1 MQQQLKIL
9 MAQINPTVG
18 AVSHNASL
26 VISCIEKYQ
35 DQHDVIVFPELVL
48 TGYPPED
55 LLLRNELFERVN
67 DALERVKKITKNCFV
82 VIGHPSKVDR
92 HRYNSA
98 SVICNQQLITRYH
111 KQHLPNY
118 GVFDELRYFKPS
130 PENVCTFELHGY
142 RLGICI
148 CEDIWEKGP
157 VENLIQADCQILL
170 CLNASPFEHDKSSK
184 RQTLLK
190 HYAQKG
196 VSIVYV
202 NQVGGQDELIFDGQ
216 SFVLNNQGEL
226 VARSEAFESAFDTIT
241 FDGDAIHARTSP
253 ALNHYELIYKALV
266 FGLKDYV
273 QKNHFPG
280 AIVGLSGGID
290 SALTLAIAV
299 DALGAEMVQA
309 VMMPSRY
316 TATISVEDAKQ
327 QIQTLGVEGSTLDIE
342 QTYQAILDT
351 LSEALKSPHP
361 KTTEE
366 NIQARIRGLFL
377 MALSN
382 KSGKMVVTTSNKSE
396 VAVGYSTIYGDMVGG
411 FAVLKDV
418 YKTQVYKLA
427 EYRNTI
433 SEVIPNRVLTRPP
446 SAELSE
452 DQTDQDTLPPY
463 EILDGIIYAH
473 MEQNESVEGIIGL
486 GYDSKTVHQ
495 VIKLIAISEYKRRQS
510 APGIKISSRSFDKD
524 WRTPITSGFNV

>member
-18 AVSHNASL
+18 DVSHNASL
-26 VISCIEKYQ
+26 VIACIEKYQ
-35 DQHDVIVFPELVL
+35 DNHDVIVFPELIL

-55 LLLRNELFERVN
+55 LLLRNELFDRVN
-67 DALERVKKITKNCFV
+67 DALDRIKKITKNCFV
-82 VIGHPSKVDR
+82 IVGHPSKIDR

-98 SVICNQQLITRYH
+98 SVIHNHQEINRYH

-118 GVFDELRYFKPS
+118 GVFDELRYFKSS
-130 PENVCTFELHGY
+130 PANICTFELNDY

-157 VENLIQADCQILL
+157 VEDLIQANCQILL
-170 CLNASPFEHDKSSK
+170 CLNASPFEHDKSAK

-190 HYAQKG
+190 HYAQQG
-196 VSIVYV
+196 VAIVYV
-202 NQVGGQDELIFDGQ
+202 NQVGGQDELVFDGQ

-226 VARSEAFESAFDTIT
+226 VARAEAFETSFETIT
-241 FDGDAIHARTSP
+241 FDKHAVHARISP
-253 ALNHYELIYKALV
+253 VLNHYELIYKALIC
-266 FGLKDYV
+266 GLRDYI

-280 AIVGLSGGID
+280 VIVGLSGGID

-299 DALGAEMVQA
+299 DALGADKVQA

-316 TATISVEDAKQ
+316 TASISVEDAIQ
-327 QIQTLGVEGSTLDIE
+327 QINALGVEYSTLSIE
-342 QTYQAILDT
+342 QTYNTILET
-351 LSEALKSPHP
+351 LKDELQVPHP

-411 FAVLKDV
+411 FAVLKDI

-427 EYRNTI
+427 VYRNTLSDI
-433 SEVIPNRVLTRPP
+433 IPNRVITRPP

-463 EILDGIIYAH
+463 ELLDGIIYAH
-473 MEQNESVEGIIGL
+473 MEQNESAEGIINL

-495 VIKLIAISEYKRRQS
+495 IIKLIANNEYKRRQS

-524 WRTPITSGFNV
+524 WRTPITSGF